1 MFTTVLSNV
10 AILLFYMIIGYV
22 LCKVKKATASH
33 AKSMSGLLIYGLSP
47 AMIINSF
54 LQIEY
59 SKDSFHKIAD
69 YFIITLILQILF
81 FAVLYLIFHKKY
93 SDAKYRILSVGGVL
107 GNVGF
112 FGMPVISG
120 IFPNEPIV
128 CCYSSINVMSMNLL
142 VFTIGVFLITNDKK
156 HISLKGALFNP
167 TSISIL
173 VALPLFIFNIKVT
186 GVIGDS
192 IALMAKMVTPM
203 CMFIL
208 GIRLATEKIKDVFS
222 RGFVYLT
229 CCFKLVLFPLF
240 AYFFV
245 KWLPVDEILK
255 TTVFVL
261 AAAPSGAV
269 IESLSELYE
278 CEQGLSANVVLLTTI
293 LSIFTMPVLLFFLM
307 K

>member
-1 MFTTVLSNV
+1 MFITVLSNV
-10 AILLFYMIIGYV
+10 GMLLLYMAIGYI
-22 LCKVKKATASH
+22 LCKCKKATASH

-59 SKDSFHKIAD
+59 SSENLKKVIV

-81 FAVLYLIFHKKY
+81 FTVLYLIFHKKY
-93 SDAKYRILSVGGVL
+93 TDARYRILSVGGVL

-120 IFPNEPIV
+120 IFPEHPIV
-128 CCYSSINVMSMNLL
+128 TCYSSINVMSMNLL
-142 VFTIGVFLITNDKK
+142 VFTIGIFLITNNPK
-156 HISLKGALFNP
+156 HMSLKGAFLNP

-173 VALPLFIFNIKVT
+173 VALPLFLSNIKIT

-192 IALMAKMVTPM
+192 ISLMAKMVTPM

-208 GIRLATEKIKDVFS
+208 GIRLSTESIKTVFS
-222 RGFVYLT
+222 QGFVYLT
-229 CCFKLVLFPLF
+229 CLLKLILFPVF
-240 AYFFV
+240 AFIFV
-245 KWLPVDEILK
+245 KWLPVDEVMK

-269 IESLSELYE
+269 IESLAELYE
-278 CEQGLSANVVLLTTI
+278 CEQNLSANVVLLTTI
-293 LSIFTMPVLLFFLM
+293 LSIITMPILLYILV
-307 K
+307 